1 MYKKLSTEYK
11 NYAMDNMSC
20 IDFLLLIYNWIL
32 EDFEEQNQPQ
42 PVYIEMQPLAPR
54 IYPAESAQIAKPEAP
69 LMRQRKHVCFESPEI
84 PTTNSETPSI
94 VEHETK
100 QTPIQTQE
108 DVFETDFEIIE
119 IADVIAKED

>member
-1 MYKKLSTEYK
+1 
-11 NYAMDNMSC
+11 MDNMSC

-54 IYPAESAQIAKPEAP
+54 IYPAESSEIAKQEAP
-69 LMRQRKHVCFESPEI
+69 SMRQRKHVCFESNQI
-84 PTTNSETPSI
+84 ATTNPEPQIINESP
-94 VEHETK
+94 
-100 QTPIQTQE
+100 QTRD

>member
-1 MYKKLSTEYK
+1 
-11 NYAMDNMSC
+11 MSC

-32 EDFEEQNQPQ
+32 EDFEEQTQPK

-54 IYPAESAQIAKPEAP
+54 IYPAEFSQIPKQEAP
-69 LMRQRKHVCFESPEI
+69 SMRQRKHVCFESNQI
-84 PTTNSETPSI
+84 ATTNPEPPIIKEPETI
-94 VEHETK
+94 K
-100 QTPIQTQE
+100 QITSQTQD